1 MVAVARTSG
10 GSGSVVGD
18 ELVDFERVFRDED
31 QTVVVAVRVVV
42 VHFEGQAATRCV
54 DAVQL
59 SERVREEDFL

>member
-31 QTVVVAVRVVV
+31 QTVVAVRVVV
-42 VHFEGQAATRCV
+42 VYFEGQAATRCV
-54 DAVQL
+54 DAV
-59 SERVREEDFL
+59 